1 MKKMTKI
8 FIAGSLCFGVVYFVY
23 NNVMQPLNEEATQES
38 LLYK

>member
-8 FIAGSLCFGVVYFVY
+8 FIAGSLCFGVAYFVY
-23 NNVMQPLNEEATQES
+23 NNVMHPLNEEDTQEI

>member
-8 FIAGSLCFGVVYFVY
+8 FIAGSLCFGVAYFVY
-23 NNVMQPLNEEATQES
+23 NNVMQPLNEEATQEI